1 MHGVYVADHGKT
13 VLDFSNKAL
22 RFEDDIQSYV
32 MGVIWWICLL
42 MMWIKFQLWLLFLK
56 YYQS

>member
-32 MGVIWWICLL
+32 MGVI
-42 MMWIKFQLWLLFLK
+42 
-56 YYQS
+56 